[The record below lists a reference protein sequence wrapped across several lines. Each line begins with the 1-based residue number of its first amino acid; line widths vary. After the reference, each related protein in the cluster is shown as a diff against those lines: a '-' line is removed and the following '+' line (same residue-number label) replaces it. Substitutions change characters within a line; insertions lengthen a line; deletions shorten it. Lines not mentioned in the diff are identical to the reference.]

1 MSVLRRDVDPQVL
14 RELIAL
20 HAGVLLRMPVVALLV
35 WAAVAAQNVGTV
47 PGAALLGWGA
57 LIVGVESLR
66 AAYSWR
72 LRTAR
77 TQGDPARAHLELV
90 WLAGL
95 SGLSMGV
102 SGALFF
108 PSMPAESRVMLS
120 AIYFAMT
127 AGGVAVAASSQ
138 TILAAYS
145 LTMMVPAALA
155 WGWVVPSQGVAIV
168 GLSLLYCVFL
178 IAVAGDGER
187 LLARSIRIRQERDRV
202 VADLQRRN
210 EDVQAA
216 MAAAETAAQARSRV
230 LAAAS
235 HDLRQPLHALSICSA
250 ILNAGPD
257 EAALKEVSRNIDQLV
272 RSLGNLLNGL
282 LDLSRLS
289 SGHFVPERKAFA
301 LERIVGD
308 VCDEMAGAAQA
319 KGLALVRRIGSARV
333 ESDPTA
339 LGRVLRNLVDNAI
352 KYTDRGTITVSVEVR
367 EGRARMSVDDTG
379 RGIPAAEQARIFEE
393 FYQLDNAARDRS
405 KGVGLGLAIVQR
417 LVELLDATIE
427 VRSEPGRGA
436 CFTVSMPA
444 LAAPDPAPDPAPD
457 AGPGAA
463 RAPRFAGQRVWVV
476 DDEPDIQRSMRTL
489 LEVWGLQA
497 RAFGSGAELEAA
509 LDDDGAPALLIADLR
524 LGGDEHGAALARR
537 LRARHPE
544 LQVLIMTGETSSVAL
559 RDANRDR
566 LPLLHKPVVPETLSD
581 ALAAALSPR
590 RDPAPLHTPR

>member
-202 VADLQRRN
+202 IADLQRRN

-319 KGLALVRRIGSARV
+319 KGLALVRRIGPARV

-444 LAAPDPAPDPAPD
+444 LAAPDPAPD
-457 AGPGAA
+457 AGRDAA
-463 RAPRFAGQRVWVV
+463 RAPRFAGQRVWVI

-489 LEVWGLQA
+489 LGLWGLA
-497 RAFGSGAELEAA
+497 VRTVSSGAELEALFA
-509 LDDDGAPALLIADLR
+509 DGGPPDLLVADLR
-524 LGGDEHGAALARR
+524 LGADEHGAALARR

-566 LPLLHKPVVPETLSD
+566 LPLLHKPVVPETLRD